1 MMGVFIGA
9 WSGLP
14 VEAVLVWLAVT
25 YGTVILFE
33 AVKIWQASGRPARDA
48 FLGLA

>member
-1 MMGVFIGA
+1 
-9 WSGLP
+9 LP

-33 AVKIWQASGRPARDA
+33 VVKIWQASERSAKQVFLGRP
-48 FLGLA
+48 